1 MEGYFSLHLT
11 QYVGKEILER
21 HLFQKPPQ
29 VARFVQAGVPTE
41 VGEEGLVRMLGL
53 NLGDCMTITGGI
65 SFSGSQEMLLSAASS
80 VVDHILTRSTYTDV
94 LN

>member
-1 MEGYFSLHLT
+1 M
-11 QYVGKEILER
+11 
-21 HLFQKPPQ
+21 
-29 VARFVQAGVPTE
+29 E
-41 VGEEGLVRMLGL
+41 VGEEDLVRMLGL